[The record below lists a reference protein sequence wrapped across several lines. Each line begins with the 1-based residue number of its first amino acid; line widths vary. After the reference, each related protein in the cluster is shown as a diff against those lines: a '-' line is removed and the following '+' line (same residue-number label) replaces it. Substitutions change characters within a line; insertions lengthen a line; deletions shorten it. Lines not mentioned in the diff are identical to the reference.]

1 MSATMPAPAEPNSLV
16 DGSSAEALVLRRASN
31 ELNAELTPG
40 LIHDVNNVLT
50 GIYFNLEGCH
60 EALQTDGSAAEAVK
74 EIGQGVERIKEILAR
89 TTQIHLNVAE
99 RETTYHDLES
109 LVALELD
116 LLRLVFPKTAKI
128 QFLPPQSPIHVRLA
142 EFPFRVALLSIAS
155 RLRAFLPTGKIEIQL
170 AVLTTLQLEEFAT
183 RRGKEIPAGSV
194 AVSFRI
200 PCTIDSAE
208 EIDGY
213 PATAEPSDL
222 SVANAN
228 LVLSGIGGALMF
240 CNNEPD
246 DVCDVLMLLPR
257 CDLNS

>member
-60 EALQTDGSAAEAVK
+60 EALQADGSSAEAVK

-183 RRGKEIPAGSV
+183 RRGNEIPAGSV

-228 LVLSGIGGALMF
+228 LVLSGIGDGEIGRLGRGGITIDF
-240 CNNEPD
+240 F
-246 DVCDVLMLLPR
+246 R
-257 CDLNS
+257 

>member
-194 AVSFRI
+194 AVSFR
-200 PCTIDSAE
+200 
-208 EIDGY
+208 G
-213 PATAEPSDL
+213 
-222 SVANAN
+222 
-228 LVLSGIGGALMF
+228 MR
-240 CNNEPD
+240 
-246 DVCDVLMLLPR
+246 LPR
-257 CDLNS
+257 SQRGFPYLGGWRIPRVARL